1 MTTNTLFDLA
11 FALAAPFWALLILA
25 PGWRWTD
32 GIAAS
37 PLPMVPVLA
46 VYLALAVPV
55 FPQLW
60 AAVSQPG
67 LAGFQELLRLGGGA
81 GAIWAQVIA
90 WDLFLGQWMYREA
103 RELGIHP
110 LVMGPLLVLT
120 VLLSPIGV
128 LLFLG
133 IRAGVRR
140 RPRLTTGGRCV
151 PQPGSPDAPPASAAT
166 AAGHHR

>member
-1 MTTNTLFDLA
+1 MTNSTLFDLA
-11 FALAAPFWALLILA
+11 FLLAAPFWALMVLA
-25 PGWRWTD
+25 PGWRFTD
-32 GIAAS
+32 RIAAS

-46 VYLALAVPV
+46 VYLVLAAGV

-60 AAVSQPG
+60 AAVSHPD

-103 RELGIHP
+103 RTLRIHP

-120 VLLSPIGV
+120 VLLSPFGV
-128 LLFLG
+128 LLFLAL
-133 IRAGVRR
+133 RAVVRR
-140 RPRLTTGGRCV
+140 RTRRA
-151 PQPGSPDAPPASAAT
+151 APA
-166 AAGHHR
+166 AAG

>member
-1 MTTNTLFDLA
+1 MTPSALFDLA
-11 FALAAPFWALLILA
+11 FLLAAPFWALLILA
-25 PGWRWTD
+25 PGRRWTD
-32 GIAAS
+32 RIAAS

-60 AAVSQPG
+60 AAVSHPD
-67 LAGFQELLRLGGGA
+67 LTGFQDLLRLGGGA

-103 RELGIHP
+103 RALHLHP
-110 LVMGPLLVLT
+110 LLMGPLLLLT

-128 LLFLG
+128 LIFLA
-133 IRAGVRR
+133 IRATARR
-140 RPRLTTGGRCV
+140 GKGR
-151 PQPGSPDAPPASAAT
+151 GAEGRART
-166 AAGHHR
+166 AR

>member
-1 MTTNTLFDLA
+1 MTNSTLFDLA
-11 FALAAPFWALLILA
+11 FLLAAPFWALMILA
-25 PGWRWTD
+25 PGWRFTD
-32 GIAAS
+32 RIAAS

-46 VYLALAVPV
+46 VYLVLAAGV

-60 AAVSQPG
+60 AAVSHPD

-103 RELGIHP
+103 RTLRIHP

-120 VLLSPIGV
+120 VLLSPFGV
-128 LLFLG
+128 LLFLAL
-133 IRAGVRR
+133 RAVVRR
-140 RPRLTTGGRCV
+140 RTRRA
-151 PQPGSPDAPPASAAT
+151 APA
-166 AAGHHR
+166 AAG

>member
-1 MTTNTLFDLA
+1 MTNSTLFDLA
-11 FALAAPFWALLILA
+11 FLLAAPFWALMVLA
-25 PGWRWTD
+25 PGWRFTD
-32 GIAAS
+32 RIAAS

-46 VYLALAVPV
+46 VYLVLAAGV

-60 AAVSQPG
+60 AAVSHPD

-103 RELGIHP
+103 RALRIHP

-120 VLLSPIGV
+120 VLLSPFGV
-128 LLFLG
+128 LLFLAL
-133 IRAGVRR
+133 RAVVRR
-140 RPRLTTGGRCV
+140 RTRRA
-151 PQPGSPDAPPASAAT
+151 APT
-166 AAGHHR
+166 AAG

>member
-1 MTTNTLFDLA
+1 MSSSTLFDLA
-11 FALAAPFWALLILA
+11 FPLAAPFWALLILA

-32 GIAAS
+32 RMAAS
-37 PLPMVPVLA
+37 PLPLVPVLA
-46 VYLALAVPV
+46 VYLALAVRV

-60 AAVSQPG
+60 AAVSHPG
-67 LAGFQELLRLGGGA
+67 LTEFQELLRLGGGA

-103 RELGIHP
+103 RALGIHP

-128 LLFLG
+128 LLFLALRTAVRL
-133 IRAGVRR
+133 RARR
-140 RPRLTTGGRCV
+140 DGTGRK
-151 PQPGSPDAPPASAAT
+151 P
-166 AAGHHR
+166 AGHRQLATP

>member
-1 MTTNTLFDLA
+1 MNDRTLFDLA
-11 FALAAPFWALLILA
+11 FLLAAPFWALLVLA

-32 GIAAS
+32 KIAAS

-60 AAVSQPG
+60 AAVSHPG
-67 LAGFQELLRLGGGA
+67 LAVFQDLLRLGGGA

-103 RELGIHP
+103 RALGISP

-128 LLFLG
+128 LLFIGL
-133 IRAGVRR
+133 RAAVRRR
-140 RPRLTTGGRCV
+140 RPRGVGE
-151 PQPGSPDAPPASAAT
+151 PQP
-166 AAGHHR
+166 AGHRQLSAP

>member
-1 MTTNTLFDLA
+1 MTNSTLFDLA
-11 FALAAPFWALLILA
+11 FLLAAPFWALMILA
-25 PGWRWTD
+25 PGWRFTD
-32 GIAAS
+32 RIAAS

-46 VYLALAVPV
+46 VYLVLAAGV

-60 AAVSQPG
+60 AAVSHPD

-103 RELGIHP
+103 RALRIHP

-120 VLLSPIGV
+120 VLLSPFGV
-128 LLFLG
+128 LLFLAL
-133 IRAGVRR
+133 RAVVRR
-140 RPRLTTGGRCV
+140 RTRRA
-151 PQPGSPDAPPASAAT
+151 APNV
-166 AAGHHR
+166 AG

>member
-1 MTTNTLFDLA
+1 MSDRTLFDLA
-11 FALAAPFWALLILA
+11 FLLAAPFWALLVLA

-32 GIAAS
+32 RIAAS

-60 AAVSQPG
+60 VAVSHPG
-67 LAGFQELLRLGGGA
+67 LAAFQQLLRLGGGA

-103 RELGIHP
+103 RALAIHP

-120 VLLSPIGV
+120 VLLSPLGV

-133 IRAGVRR
+133 LRAAVRLRR
-140 RPRLTTGGRCV
+140 RR
-151 PQPGSPDAPPASAAT
+151 
-166 AAGHHR
+166 AAGERHPAAHRQLSTP

>member
-1 MTTNTLFDLA
+1 MTDSTLFDLA
-11 FALAAPFWALLILA
+11 FALAAPFWALLIFA

-32 GIAAS
+32 RIAAS

-55 FPQLW
+55 FPHLW
-60 AAVSQPG
+60 AAVSSPG
-67 LAGFQELLRLGGGA
+67 LAGFQELVALGGGA

-103 RELGIHP
+103 RALGVHP
-110 LVMGPLLVLT
+110 LVTGPLLALT

-133 IRAGVRR
+133 IRAVLRIRSGRR
-140 RPRLTTGGRCV
+140 LRTPDGPAPDGTRPNRA
-151 PQPGSPDAPPASAAT
+151 PGPKAA
-166 AAGHHR
+166 R

>member
-1 MTTNTLFDLA
+1 MTNSTLFDLA
-11 FALAAPFWALLILA
+11 FLLAAPFWALMILA
-25 PGWRWTD
+25 PGWRFTD
-32 GIAAS
+32 RIAAS

-46 VYLALAVPV
+46 VYLVLAAGV

-60 AAVSQPG
+60 AAVSHPD

-103 RELGIHP
+103 RTLRIHP

-120 VLLSPIGV
+120 VLLSPFGV
-128 LLFLG
+128 LLFLAL
-133 IRAGVRR
+133 RAVVRR
-140 RPRLTTGGRCV
+140 RTRRAAPHRAAPRRK
-151 PQPGSPDAPPASAAT
+151 
-166 AAGHHR
+166 

>member
-1 MTTNTLFDLA
+1 MTNSTLFDLA
-11 FALAAPFWALLILA
+11 FLLAAPFWALMILA
-25 PGWRWTD
+25 PGWRFTD
-32 GIAAS
+32 RIAAS

-46 VYLALAVPV
+46 VYLVLAAGV

-60 AAVSQPG
+60 AAVSHPD

-103 RELGIHP
+103 RALRIHP

-120 VLLSPIGV
+120 VLLSPFGV
-128 LLFLG
+128 LLFLAL
-133 IRAGVRR
+133 RAVARR
-140 RPRLTTGGRCV
+140 RTRRA
-151 PQPGSPDAPPASAAT
+151 APA
-166 AAGHHR
+166 AAG

>member
-1 MTTNTLFDLA
+1 MTTTTLFDLA

-32 GIAAS
+32 RIAAS

-120 VLLSPIGV
+120 VLLSPLGV

-140 RPRLTTGGRCV
+140 RHRLTIGGRRA
-151 PQPGSPDAPPASAAT
+151 PHPRSPDAPPASAAT
-166 AAGHHR
+166 AAGHRR

>member
-1 MTTNTLFDLA
+1 MTNSTLFDLA
-11 FALAAPFWALLILA
+11 FFLAAPFWALLILA
-25 PGWRWTD
+25 PGRRWTD
-32 GIAAS
+32 RIAAS
-37 PLPMVPVLA
+37 PLPMVPVIA

-60 AAVSQPG
+60 AAVSRPD
-67 LAGFQELLRLGGGA
+67 LAGFQELLRLDGGA

-103 RELGIHP
+103 RALGIHP

-133 IRAGVRR
+133 IRAGVRLRARR
-140 RPRLTTGGRCV
+140 RPGLR
-151 PQPGSPDAPPASAAT
+151 QPGALRAEESRQLSIP
-166 AAGHHR
+166 

>member
-1 MTTNTLFDLA
+1 MTNSTLFDLA
-11 FALAAPFWALLILA
+11 FLLAAPFWALMVLA
-25 PGWRWTD
+25 PGWRFTD
-32 GIAAS
+32 RIAAS

-46 VYLALAVPV
+46 VYLVLAAGV

-60 AAVSQPG
+60 AAVSHPD

-103 RELGIHP
+103 RTLRIHP

-120 VLLSPIGV
+120 VLLSPFGV
-128 LLFLG
+128 LLFLAL
-133 IRAGVRR
+133 RAVVRR
-140 RPRLTTGGRCV
+140 RTRRA
-151 PQPGSPDAPPASAAT
+151 APT
-166 AAGHHR
+166 AAG